1 MEKGDISNEIVP
13 RLALVFEGLIG
24 VLPKRDVRKHT
35 VARKFGQWKRAV
47 NYYVPNEPIAIRI
60 WDLATRYNFRLS
72 AITWM
77 PHEAVEHIQNWIDD
91 QDLPIGRIMAT
102 TPTLLSRAIAHMP
115 DLAAIYDPDPSHRF
129 TFGSKGRIVLDPAN
143 TDMLGSF

>member
-24 VLPKRDVRKHT
+24 VLPKQNMRKET
-35 VARKFGQWKRAV
+35 VARKLGQWKRV
-47 NYYVPNEPIAIRI
+47 INYFEPNEPIALRI
-60 WDLATRYNFRLS
+60 WDLTHRFNFTLT

-77 PHEAVEHIQNWIDD
+77 PPSTVEHIENWLDAQN
-91 QDLPIGRIMAT
+91 LPIGRVQAT
-102 TPTLLSRAIAHMP
+102 TPVLLSRSIAYQP

-129 TFGSKGRIVLDPAN
+129 TFGGKGRIVLDPAN
-143 TDMLGSF
+143 TDLLGSF